1 VIRGIIQGVNQSTA
15 PRTVLR
21 CNIGDAEIA
30 RRRRMAIVLSVA
42 AVVLA
47 SALVA
52 LAVPHLARL
61 LLFPVAAAA
70 GVTWLQ
76 VTQRFC
82 VAFGAAGLENFGP
95 LGSEHRVADEQ
106 AAADRRRALQL
117 SLEGALAGAVATL
130 ALVVLP
136 L

>member
-1 VIRGIIQGVNQSTA
+1 MQA
-15 PRTVLR
+15 PVEPRAVLR
-21 CNIGDAEIA
+21 CNIGEAEVA
-30 RRRRMAIVLSVA
+30 RRRRGAIVLTVAGAVVA
-42 AVVLA
+42 A
-47 SALVA
+47 ALIA
-52 LAVPHLARL
+52 LAAPHLARL

-95 LGSEHRVADEQ
+95 LGSEHRVTDEL
-106 AAADRRRALQL
+106 AAADRRRALRL
-117 SLEGALAGAVATL
+117 TLEGALAGLVVTL
-130 ALVVLP
+130 ALVALP

>member
-1 VIRGIIQGVNQSTA
+1 MSSRVARHEPS
-15 PRTVLR
+15 R
-21 CNIGDAEIA
+21 CNIGEAEVG
-30 RRRRMAIVLSVA
+30 RRRRMAIALTVA
-42 AVVLA
+42 ATVLA
-47 SALVA
+47 VALVA
-52 LAVPHLARL
+52 LGVPHLARL

-95 LGSEHRVADEQ
+95 LGAEHRVADEQ
-106 AAADRRRALQL
+106 AAADRRRALQMT
-117 SLEGALAGAVATL
+117 LEGALAGLGVTL

>member
-1 VIRGIIQGVNQSTA
+1 MIVGVNQPAA
-15 PRTVLR
+15 PQAVLR
-21 CNIGDAEIA
+21 CNIGEAEID
-30 RRRRMAIVLSVA
+30 RRRRMAIVLTVVGIALA
-42 AVVLA
+42 AG
-47 SALVA
+47 LVA

-61 LLFPVAAAA
+61 LVFPVAAAA

-76 VTQRFC
+76 VTRRFC

-95 LGSEHRVADEQ
+95 LGSEHRVADGQ

-117 SLEGALAGAVATL
+117 TLEGVLAGLVVTV